1 MRSAREHDEIT
12 GVISLGLLASRLQL
26 SLLKLN
32 AKEDSSFKGDKA
44 FLRRWTDI
52 LEETVNFIESP
63 GKQGIASEGTTASP
77 RFLARADY
85 LIQLRSAAPPINS
98 KTPTGLAAYLRKIRD
113 SVLKLEEGST
123 LPRPQRETLSVF
135 VSSIARGCVQEASRL
150 QQEPHPKWSHE
161 PVLMLTKDA

>member
-26 SLLKLN
+26 SLLK
-32 AKEDSSFKGDKA
+32 AKEDASFKGDKA

-63 GKQGIASEGTTASP
+63 GKQGIASGAATASP

-85 LIQLRSAAPPINS
+85 LVQLRSAAPPW
-98 KTPTGLAAYLRKIRD
+98 
-113 SVLKLEEGST
+113 
-123 LPRPQRETLSVF
+123 LPPQ
-135 VSSIARGCVQEASRL
+135 Q
-150 QQEPHPKWSHE
+150 
-161 PVLMLTKDA
+161 

>member
-1 MRSAREHDEIT
+1 VRSAREHDAIT

-26 SLLKLN
+26 SLLN
-32 AKEDSSFKGDKA
+32 AKEAASFQGDRA

-63 GKQGIASEGTTASP
+63 RKQGVASGATTATP

-85 LIQLRSAAPPINS
+85 LVQLRSAAPPSNS
-98 KTPTGLAAYLRKIRD
+98 KTPDGLATYLRKIRN
-113 SVLKLEEGST
+113 SVLKLEEGRI
-123 LPRPQRETLSVF
+123 LPRPQREALSDF

>member
-1 MRSAREHDEIT
+1 MRSAGEHDTIT

-26 SLLKLN
+26 SLLN
-32 AKEDSSFKGDKA
+32 AKEGASFQGDKT

-63 GKQGIASEGTTASP
+63 GKRGIASGATTVSP

-85 LIQLRSAAPPINS
+85 LVQLRSAAPPNNS
-98 KTPTGLAAYLRKIRD
+98 KTPIGLAAYLRKISN
-113 SVLKLEEGST
+113 SVLKLEKGGV
-123 LPRPQRETLSVF
+123 LPRPQREILSDF

-161 PVLMLTKDA
+161 PMLMLTKDA